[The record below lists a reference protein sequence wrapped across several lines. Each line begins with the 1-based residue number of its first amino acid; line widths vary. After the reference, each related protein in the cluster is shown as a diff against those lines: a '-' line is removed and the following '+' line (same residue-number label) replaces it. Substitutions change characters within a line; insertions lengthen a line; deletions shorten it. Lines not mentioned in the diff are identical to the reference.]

1 MRTQKEVL
9 RDNILMAMKPFMDA
23 VTMDMLNQVIVREL
37 FAVNVE
43 EIGETLPATRE
54 NTNQYI
60 MELFDA
66 KKAPKLSPETVKYYK
81 RSVGNFI
88 TFINKSLLDVNDMDI
103 EYYLQH
109 YARKGNKTTTINN
122 ERRVISAFF
131 TWMRRSHLVVEN
143 PCESIEKYVEIEK
156 PIDHMEDWE
165 MEALRDACKVKTVN
179 KITQIE
185 EYRECLRDRALVEF
199 LRSTAVRIGECVSVN
214 VQDINWD
221 TGDILVYGQ
230 KGRAYRTVYLDDTAK
245 FHLRKYVES
254 RTDDNLALFVSQK
267 GAHERM
273 QRCGLRAA
281 IKQIARRSILDR
293 NVYPHLFRKTT
304 ATNMAKRGCP
314 GELISLY
321 LGHKNGNVTNKHYA
335 YRGPQQVKNAFMQ
348 FGAAA

>member
-9 RDNILMAMKPFMDA
+9 RDNILMAMKPYLDTMA
-23 VTMDMLNQVIVREL
+23 MDMLNQVIVQQL
-37 FAVNVE
+37 FNVDVVE
-43 EIGETLPATRE
+43 MGETLPATRE
-54 NTNQYI
+54 NTNEYI
-60 MELFDA
+60 MELFNA
-66 KKAPKLSPETVKYYK
+66 KKAPKISPQTADYYR
-81 RSVGNFI
+81 RSVKNFAA
-88 TFINKSLLDVNDMDI
+88 FIGKSLLDVNDMDI

-281 IKQIARRSILDR
+281 IKQIARRSMLDR

>member
-1 MRTQKEVL
+1 MRTQKEAL
-9 RDNILMAMKPFMDA
+9 RDNILTAMKPYLDA
-23 VTMDMLNQVIVREL
+23 VAMDMLNQVIVQQL
-37 FAVNVE
+37 FNVDVV

-60 MELFDA
+60 MELFMA
-66 KKAPKLSPETVKYYK
+66 KKAPKLSQKTTEYYL
-81 RSVGNFI
+81 RSIKNFI
-88 TFINKSLLDVNDMDI
+88 AFIGKSLLDVTDMDI

-131 TWMRRSHLVVEN
+131 TWMRRSHLITEN

-165 MEALRDACKVKTVN
+165 MEALRDACKVKTIN
-179 KITQIE
+179 KVTKIE
-185 EYRECLRDRALVEF
+185 EYRECLRDRALIEF
-199 LRSTAVRIGECVSVN
+199 LRSTAVRIGECASVN

-221 TGDILVYGQ
+221 TGDILIYGQ
-230 KGRAYRTVYLDDTAK
+230 KGRAYRTVCLDDVAK
-245 FHLRKYVES
+245 YHLRKYIES
-254 RTDDNLALFVSQK
+254 RADNNPALFVSSK
-267 GAHERM
+267 APHTRMERS
-273 QRCGLRAA
+273 GLRAA
-281 IKQIARRSILDR
+281 IKQIGRRSILDR

-304 ATNMAKRGCP
+304 ATNMARRGCP